1 MSSSPNRREVLV
13 ALTAATVTVPALTS
27 AGAQTG
33 LPKLAVGRP
42 LVERAEAFQASLDEG
57 QRVAASFP
65 WGREQWRAWNYF
77 GVGGYIKPG
86 LRLEQ
91 MSEPQ
96 KAAAWALFEEVLSP
110 AGLEKARNVML
121 LQDILAEAG
130 NGRGLRSSERFSV
143 SIFGAPAATGTFGV
157 RLEGHHLSL
166 SFVVRDGD
174 LVSVTPAAFAALP
187 NRVKG
192 GRMAGLVTLKGE
204 EQIARRLQ
212 NDLAPKL
219 KTQAQV
225 SERHLFNILSSAGR
239 ERSNTSKV
247 GLAVSDMIESQREL
261 LWQLVETY
269 AVEPYKGA
277 LSDAQRSRISQGDR
291 AAVHFAWYG
300 PNEPERA
307 FGYRV
312 IGDTFV
318 IELGSIDPEAQ
329 HLHPV
334 YHDLANTLGAV

>member
-1 MSSSPNRREVLV
+1 MPNHSIDRRRVILAGS
-13 ALTAATVTVPALTS
+13 ALAASAALPDAAT
-27 AGAQTG
+27 AQTG
-33 LPKLAVGRP
+33 LAPAADLLAATRRLLG
-42 LVERAEAFQASLDEG
+42 SLEPD
-57 QRVAASFP
+57 QRKAASFAWDGP
-65 WGREQWRAWNYF
+65 EWRSWNYF
-77 GVGGYIKPG
+77 GVAGYIKPG

-219 KTQAQV
+219 KTQALV

-277 LSDAQRSRISQGDR
+277 LGDAQRSRISQGDR